1 MITEKEFM
9 TSIAEIILS
18 VFDNPNVKLTQEK
31 VCSDGHV
38 SPKMFTP
45 ERLLR
50 MRSDTLMRLLLYLA
64 TAMNEPEFDDI
75 CKQLF
80 RHITDVGNNDVDS
93 AYDIFDCHAGSPINR
108 KAPIVFV

>member
-1 MITEKEFM
+1 MITEHEFM

-18 VFDNPNVKLTQEK
+18 VFDNPEMRLSQGV
-31 VCSDGHV
+31 VCHDGHF

-64 TAMNEPEFDDI
+64 TAMSEREFYDI
-75 CKQLF
+75 CEQLC
-80 RHITDVGNNDVDS
+80 RHIAYVANHDEDS
-93 AYDIFDCHAGSPINR
+93 AYDIIDSHAGSPINR
-108 KAPIVFV
+108 KALIDFV